1 MNRQYDISLEGL
13 AQNLIDEKGRLPTAV
28 ELDKT
33 EAALLAF
40 AELHA
45 VTPPLS
51 MRDRIL
57 GNLYKLA
64 ELQKKRQ
71 YFTLDNLPLLTADVN
86 WLDWEE
92 AVKCIE
98 PPEEFEDVYVHLLE
112 DNEQRELS
120 IVWVKDQ
127 IPEEVHYDVLESFI
141 LLEGTCECH
150 IYEPNG
156 GKRIVKMRAGDYLEF
171 KIGELH
177 DFIVTSLKPAKA
189 ILQTLKLAA

>member
-150 IYEPNG
+150 VIQEDG
-156 GKRIVKMRAGDYLEF
+156 SKRTVRMREGDYISF
-171 KIGELH
+171 KLGEIH
-177 DFIVTSLKPAKA
+177 EIHITSAEPAKA
-189 ILQTLKLAA
+189 ILQWLRAA